1 MHVFLHTL
9 HMHVFIRQVNMEG
22 KKELFMLIISL
33 TLFIS
38 DVGTDIFVAVQYK
51 RKEEY
56 YWFGLTLF
64 FVVVPYIIVNIM
76 ATYQAA
82 PDKFCEDSSCFS
94 MLSCSS
100 IFMRFGKE
108 FKYWKRK
115 YRNNRPCRENYKE
128 CNCTNCKNY
137 SEIMTKSNKSAYD
150 FAWIRY
156 VETLMEST
164 PQWCLQVYIML
175 RQWKFPWYTLLS
187 TVFSMLLLAW
197 NITTL
202 EKARVTKD
210 VPCTDDF
217 KVLTTF
223 VYFVN
228 QLVVLVSRL
237 FAIAV
242 FAYVFKQ
249 DIFPLLLFSWLI
261 SCVLLTC
268 GACIHMCVERTP
280 CFIIPVSVR
289 CSHLLASF
297 PLTFFVSEAVLESLG
312 FGSFALHCFMFCVKS
327 LENLLMIGAA
337 FSQSDETHM
346 SILAP
351 IAWATFIIGFVVGI
365 VLLIVYNKML
375 KPKDQTGV
383 LVRNYENN
391 ISVD

>member
-1 MHVFLHTL
+1 
-9 HMHVFIRQVNMEG
+9 MEG
-22 KKELFMLIISL
+22 KKELFMLIVSL

-38 DVGTDIFVAVQYK
+38 DVGTDIFVATQYK

-108 FKYWKRK
+108 FINWKSK
-115 YRNNRPCRENYKE
+115 YRDNRPCRENYKE
-128 CNCTNCKNY
+128 CNCTKCKKY
-137 SEIMTKSNKSAYD
+137 SEIITKSNKSAYD

-175 RQWKFPWYTLLS
+175 RQWEFPWYTLLS
-187 TVFSMLLLAW
+187 TVFSLLLLAW

-217 KVLTTF
+217 KALTTF

-228 QLVVLVSRL
+228 QLIVLVSRL

-249 DIFPLLLFSWLI
+249 DIFLLLLFSWLI

-351 IAWATFIIGFVVGI
+351 IAWATLIIGFVVGI
-365 VLLIVYNKML
+365 VLLIVYNKIL
-375 KPKDQTGV
+375 KPTG
-383 LVRNYENN
+383 NTEAMDHN
-391 ISVD
+391 